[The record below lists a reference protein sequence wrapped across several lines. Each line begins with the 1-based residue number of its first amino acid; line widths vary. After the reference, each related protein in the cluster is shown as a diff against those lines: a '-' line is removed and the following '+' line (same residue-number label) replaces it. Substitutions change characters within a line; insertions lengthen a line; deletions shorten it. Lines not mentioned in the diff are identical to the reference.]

1 MRVAFQEGSEL
12 AGQGTSEEHYFEVNY
27 DDTAKEFEIITIFP
41 NDTMQ
46 VPGGVLVPKVGD
58 KYILSHLRMPDEYY
72 PLAEKEFLE
81 AVKKFNEENFID
93 NSVYKAD
100 TDHVWVEQQRAD
112 LFLGRR
118 IRLLAQE
125 SWRRRWSAPTWR
137 TGAMGGTPTLQAT
150 SPSTVVFRLSVRAC
164 SIV

>member
-81 AVKKFNEENFID
+81 AVKKFNEENFVD

-118 IRLLAQE
+118 IRLE
-125 SWRRRWSAPTWR
+125 SA
-137 TGAMGGTPTLQAT
+137 
-150 SPSTVVFRLSVRAC
+150 
-164 SIV
+164 IV